1 MPDDFGLLFQ
11 PISVELPPRLQAI
24 IIAAKRM
31 PPKWQAYAFLV
42 LPHMHEFV
50 DEQALRAEASIAKII
65 AEYIALWVKPYMAVR
80 GHRHAARLKP
90 KISAVMDAD
99 IFIFER

>member
-31 PPKWQAYAFLV
+31 PPKRQAYAPLV
-42 LPHMHEFV
+42 LPHMHELV
-50 DEQALRAEASIAKII
+50 DQQALRAQASIAKII
-65 AEYIALWVKPYMAVR
+65 AEYIALWVKPDMAVG

-90 KISAVMDAD
+90 KIPAVMNAD

>member
-1 MPDDFGLLFQ
+1 MP
-11 PISVELPPRLQAI
+11 S
-24 IIAAKRM
+24 KR
-31 PPKWQAYAFLV
+31 QAYAFLV